1 MNISILENIK
11 SPEDLKK
18 LDKKKLRQL
27 AWLLRQE
34 IISVVSENGG
44 HLASNLGVVELTIA
58 LHRVFKSPKDAI
70 IWDVGHQC
78 YTHKLLTGRFN
89 RFNSLRKLG
98 GLSGFPKQSESEHD
112 FFDTGHSSTSIS
124 SALGLNVARR
134 LQGQG
139 GKVVAVIGDGA
150 LTGGMALEALAHGG
164 QLSNDLI
171 VVLNDNDMSIGKNTG
186 AIAVHLSKLTTTMH
200 YQKFRHYFDK
210 IVAGIP
216 FFGSSLTRM
225 IFRLKRGLKG
235 LFYGNN
241 LFVDLGFEYVGPL
254 DGHNISEME
263 DVFLKVKNLKKP
275 VVVHVKTKKGKG
287 FLFAENDPANF
298 HGIGPFN
305 ITDGK
310 VEKSENYTFTEVF
323 SMLMTETGR
332 KNPKLAAV
340 TAAMTKGTGL
350 SGFRKMFPERFFD
363 VGIAEQHEVTFAAG
377 LSKGGL
383 LPVAALYSTFLQ
395 RAIDQVIHDVAL
407 QNLHVIFALDRAG
420 PVPHDGETHQG
431 LFDISL
437 LLPVP
442 NIKILSPATMKD
454 FQRLFD
460 YACKTKGPVVIR
472 YPKAVCPPDE
482 PPFNQSV
489 KEGEGVFVHKDG
501 SDLLI
506 ICTGGIFAEVKSAA
520 NSISRK
526 RNVDIY
532 SLRFIKPVNIKHILN
547 VVLPYR
553 AVLFIEDG
561 IITGGIGKKLESIV
575 NKEFPEK
582 ITKVMAFSEKFYPQG
597 SRKEILNMAKI
608 SRENIKKTVQAMRW
622 EYGAYYDM

>member
-1 MNISILENIK
+1 M
-11 SPEDLKK
+11 
-18 LDKKKLRQL
+18 
-27 AWLLRQE
+27 
-34 IISVVSENGG
+34 
-44 HLASNLGVVELTIA
+44 
-58 LHRVFKSPKDAI
+58 
-70 IWDVGHQC
+70 
-78 YTHKLLTGRFN
+78 
-89 RFNSLRKLG
+89 
-98 GLSGFPKQSESEHD
+98 
-112 FFDTGHSSTSIS
+112 
-124 SALGLNVARR
+124 
-134 LQGQG
+134 
-139 GKVVAVIGDGA
+139 
-150 LTGGMALEALAHGG
+150 
-164 QLSNDLI
+164 
-171 VVLNDNDMSIGKNTG
+171 
-186 AIAVHLSKLTTTMH
+186 
-200 YQKFRHYFDK
+200 
-210 IVAGIP
+210 
-216 FFGSSLTRM
+216 
-225 IFRLKRGLKG
+225 
-235 LFYGNN
+235 
-241 LFVDLGFEYVGPL
+241 
-254 DGHNISEME
+254 
-263 DVFLKVKNLKKP
+263 
-275 VVVHVKTKKGKG
+275 
-287 FLFAENDPANF
+287 
-298 HGIGPFN
+298 
-305 ITDGK
+305 
-310 VEKSENYTFTEVF
+310 
-323 SMLMTETGR
+323 
-332 KNPKLAAV
+332 
-340 TAAMTKGTGL
+340 
-350 SGFRKMFPERFFD
+350 
-363 VGIAEQHEVTFAAG
+363 GIAEQHEVTFAAG
-377 LSKGGL
+377 LAKGGL

-506 ICTGGIFAEVKSAA
+506 ICTGGIFAEVQSAA

-597 SRKEILNMAKI
+597 SRKEILNMAKM
-608 SRENIKKTVQAMRW
+608 SREHIEKTVEAMRW